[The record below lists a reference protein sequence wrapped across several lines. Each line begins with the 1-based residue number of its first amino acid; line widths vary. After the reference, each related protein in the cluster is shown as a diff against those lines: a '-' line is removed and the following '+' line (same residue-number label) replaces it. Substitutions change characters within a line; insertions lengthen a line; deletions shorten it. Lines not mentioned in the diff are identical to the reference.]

1 MQSSSATLGILQAIS
16 MAGDIPF
23 KVTYVIIVDVYL
35 GECVTTTIVCSIG
48 EKSDSKR
55 VGLVNIMYNLAKTV
69 LVIVVVFVVHQI
81 WLLNNLWDM
90 RMT

>member
-1 MQSSSATLGILQAIS
+1 MTS
-16 MAGDIPF
+16 DIPF
-23 KVTYVIIVDVYL
+23 KVTYVIIVDDYL
-35 GECVTTTIVCSIG
+35 GDSVTTAIVYSIG
-48 EKSDSKR
+48 EKSDSKS

-81 WLLNNLWDM
+81 GLLNNLWDM